1 MQPACDRTFGPQARR
16 IGFHVSIAGGFHLAF
31 QRALEREC
39 TTFQIFCGN
48 PRAWEMGRRDAAEV
62 EAFRA
67 ARKGAGLSPV
77 FVHACYLINLC
88 APDPAIFD
96 KSVRRMADEFAAS
109 VEAGADCYVVHPGS
123 HKVMSPSWGVARA
136 SEAIIRAANLAG
148 RSPTLL
154 LENTASSCG
163 PGHSF
168 RRLADVIEA
177 VGRSLPNLDIGIAL
191 DSCHAF
197 AAGYDFRRLDG
208 LQRLVQ
214 DIGATV
220 GLPSVRLIHA
230 NDARDEAG
238 SGRDRHWHIGQGTI
252 GRCGLRN
259 LLQQRDLC
267 RVPVIL
273 ETPWKGVA
281 EDLRNI
287 RRLRRIMEP

>member
-1 MQPACDRTFGPQARR
+1 LR
-16 IGFHVSIAGGFHLAF
+16 LAV

-48 PRAWEMGRRDAAEV
+48 PRAWDMGGRDAAEV

-67 ARKGAGLSPV
+67 ARKEAGLSPL

-88 APDPAIFD
+88 APDPAVFD
-96 KSVRRMADEFAAS
+96 KSVHRMADELAAS

-123 HKVMSPSWGVARA
+123 HKMMSPAWGVARA
-136 SEAIIRAANLAG
+136 SEAIVRAADLVG
-148 RSPTLL
+148 RCPTLL
-154 LENTASSCG
+154 LENTALSCG

-168 RRLADVIEA
+168 RRLAEVIEA
-177 VGRSLPNLDIGIAL
+177 VRRSLPDLDIGIAL

-197 AAGYDFRRLDG
+197 VAGYDFRRRDG

-214 DIGATV
+214 DISTTV
-220 GLPSVRLIHA
+220 GLSSVRLVHA

-252 GRCGLRN
+252 GQFGLRN
-259 LLQQRDLC
+259 LLLQRDLC

-281 EDLRNI
+281 EDLQNI
-287 RRLRRIMEP
+287 RRLRRIIGLQRREQNVT